1 MAYVYVLD
9 PSMTQKN
16 ISMLLVDGTV
26 TWLDS
31 NINFTDH
38 SFPLTLYNHLIYFQR
53 YWELQ

>member
-1 MAYVYVLD
+1 
-9 PSMTQKN
+9 
-16 ISMLLVDGTV
+16 MLLVDGSV
-26 TWLDS
+26 TWLES